1 MRRVVSEFGLYIC
14 NRWVSSTPSHTL
26 RLLFYRVFMKFSI
39 GTGSSIF
46 MDCVFDCKNGLTIG
60 NNTTINPKC
69 RLDNRGTITIGNN
82 VSISQE
88 VTILTADHDL
98 DSPDF
103 AGRNNPVVIEDYAWI
118 GTRATILPGCVIG
131 KGAVIAAGALVT
143 KSVEPFAVMAGVP
156 AKMIKTRNPDINYNF
171 SYKRLFQ

>member
-1 MRRVVSEFGLYIC
+1 
-14 NRWVSSTPSHTL
+14 
-26 RLLFYRVFMKFSI
+26 
-39 GTGSSIF
+39 